1 MKILYLGP
9 ADACSAA
16 REILE
21 PHWAISAP
29 DQTPEAVA
37 SELSDTIA
45 ILDASM
51 RVRLDNSMLDRAPN
65 LRVISTATTGA
76 DHIDAEALAVRR
88 IPLFTLSDQKEVL
101 YGLTPAAELSWMLLL
116 ACARQLK
123 GAMEHVLKGWWI
135 REKFPGIMLKGKTL
149 GIIGCGR
156 IGAWMARYAHAF
168 GMQVIGY
175 DPFVDPWPDSIQK
188 GTLED
193 VLSKGDF
200 ISIHVSLTDQT
211 RSMIG
216 AREFRLMKR
225 GAIFINSS
233 RGAVIDEA
241 ALLESLQKGHLR
253 AAGLDVLE
261 GEPET
266 DHHPLVDY
274 ARQHDNLII
283 TPHIGGFSPDAV
295 KHVVVH
301 AARRIAAVLNSIK

>member
-101 YGLTPAAELSWMLLL
+101 YGLTPAAELSWML
-116 ACARQLK
+116 
-123 GAMEHVLKGWWI
+123 
-135 REKFPGIMLKGKTL
+135 
-149 GIIGCGR
+149 
-156 IGAWMARYAHAF
+156 
-168 GMQVIGY
+168 
-175 DPFVDPWPDSIQK
+175 
-188 GTLED
+188 
-193 VLSKGDF
+193 
-200 ISIHVSLTDQT
+200 
-211 RSMIG
+211 
-216 AREFRLMKR
+216 
-225 GAIFINSS
+225 
-233 RGAVIDEA
+233 
-241 ALLESLQKGHLR
+241 
-253 AAGLDVLE
+253 
-261 GEPET
+261 
-266 DHHPLVDY
+266 
-274 ARQHDNLII
+274 
-283 TPHIGGFSPDAV
+283 
-295 KHVVVH
+295 
-301 AARRIAAVLNSIK
+301 